1 MDITYKA
8 LIFALNVLLIVLLA
22 HHLLHVQNVSED
34 FILHHLDVT
43 RVHKNAHHVFL
54 ILIANPV
61 SQDFI
66 IQDRF
71 ANYALSIVRYVPR
84 QALVLYVQM
93 DFI

>member
-1 MDITYKA
+1 MDTTYKA
-8 LIFALNVLLIVLLA
+8 LMFALNVLLIALLA

-34 FILHHLDVT
+34 FILHLLDVT

-54 ILIANPV
+54 ILIVNLV

-84 QALVLYVQM
+84 QALVQYVQM
-93 DFI
+93 DFT